1 MWQTQS
7 PCQETWFI
15 VQMFMQLRG
24 LYRHGE
30 GNMEEHADTGVL
42 FVTIK
47 KGEDVICSF
56 YDFTNLG
63 TLWRDMVLGSIWF
76 LAASWTKY
84 KKLVHSLQQW

>member
-1 MWQTQS
+1 
-7 PCQETWFI
+7 
-15 VQMFMQLRG
+15 MFMQLRG

-63 TLWRDMVLGSIWF
+63 TL
-76 LAASWTKY
+76 
-84 KKLVHSLQQW
+84 